1 MILGRLINLF
11 GLGPP
16 EKRSFRGPI
25 RSSVTGRPALP
36 RPRRLAVP
44 GAARR
49 PDYGTRPPPVMVRL
63 RVADGAWPMVHSR
76 VADGGIASAIHV
88 RESASV
94 CRSQEEQA
102 RRRAG
107 VHSAREEDS
116 PSSSRQCQTHPG

>member
-1 MILGRLINLF
+1 MNLS

-16 EKRSFRGPI
+16 EERGSRGPI

-44 GAARR
+44 GGARR
-49 PDYGTRPPPVMVRL
+49 PDDGTRPPPMMVRL
-63 RVADGAWPMVHSR
+63 RVADGAWLLVHSR
-76 VADGGIASAIHV
+76 VADGGISRTIHI

-94 CRSQEEQA
+94 CRSQVEQA

-107 VHSAREEDS
+107 VHSARKEDS
-116 PSSSRQCQTHPG
+116 PSSSPQCQTHPG